1 MIIKKVYRVIVRPM
15 LVLSLLILATGI
27 MLSSSNIAI
36 GPEILKLGLWMLI
49 SMPMIPILTLL
60 YEYVTKKDLY
70 IILVIAIILA
80 IILANVYY
88 YGFNHLPFS

>member
-1 MIIKKVYRVIVRPM
+1 MIVKKVYRIVVQPI
-15 LVLSLLILATGI
+15 LVSSLLILAVGI
-27 MLSSSNIAI
+27 MLSSSNVAM

-60 YEYVTKKDLY
+60 YEYAIKKDLY

>member
-1 MIIKKVYRVIVRPM
+1 MIVKKVYQIVVRPI
-15 LVLSLLILATGI
+15 LILSLLILAAGI
-27 MLSSSNIAI
+27 MLSSSNVAL

-60 YEYVTKKDLY
+60 YEYGIKKDLY